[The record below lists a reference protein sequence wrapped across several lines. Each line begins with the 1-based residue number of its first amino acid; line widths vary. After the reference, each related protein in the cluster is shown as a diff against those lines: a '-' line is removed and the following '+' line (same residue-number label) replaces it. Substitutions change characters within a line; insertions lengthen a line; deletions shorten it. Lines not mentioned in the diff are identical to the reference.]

1 MKKVFFILCALAAL
15 TACDK
20 EGLGLF
26 QNNTSQDNTANRIKG
41 DFGGLKLDLTITLG
55 DATAG
60 TKATVKNDFA
70 VNDVVFVTLTGYHS
84 SDRYIELKKTGASE
98 WTATPKNGMD
108 LSLYDET
115 GTMTAVYFPY
125 GSSLVPYSSAGSIQ
139 FYDEEGG
146 RTVYYGGLFYQ
157 AENAAY
163 TITNDDVL
171 CGTLNM
177 VAPPL
182 TGGAYEDD
190 LFIHFDI
197 SGFTSG
203 HNYVLYQENVKPF
216 RFTGINP
223 EGTVVW
229 TARGAGTSIQ
239 GYEDTANGIISFSGL
254 LDASAVG
261 KAVDYQFSIID
272 WTDSIAY
279 TRSAGSKTLS
289 ASKYIGIGDISSATW
304 NAMEF
309 VDLGINSMNPPYERI
324 YWAKRNLGATAD
336 EGIASFGRYYAWG
349 DVHGYYIEP
358 DLFEPDPVNF
368 PEYSFEV
375 CRHKFYELPS
385 PTPEVD
391 ANGNLLPAYDAAK
404 DSLKGFWR
412 MPTYDEQSMLSGNCS
427 RTYSEWGVTLT
438 SNRDGFEDRSIFFP
452 ATGEIEYRDIYETWI
467 DNVGFYPIDRKY
479 TTLLDP
485 EDATSEVEVYY
496 GRYWLSTKADDIPNP
511 DPEGPV
517 LERPYA
523 FRVETYLN
531 EAVYYGQFNW
541 GSCGSGESEYTIG
554 RPIRPVFTLP
564 TE

>member
-1 MKKVFFILCALAAL
+1 MKKVLFILCALAAL

-55 DATAG
+55 NATAG

-223 EGTVVW
+223 YGIVVW
-229 TARGAGTSIQ
+229 TPRSAGTSIQ

-261 KAVDYQFSIID
+261 TAVDYQFSIID

-309 VDLGINSMNPPYERI
+309 VDLGINSMDPPYDRI
-324 YWAKRNLGATAD
+324 YWAKRNVGATAD
-336 EGIASFGRYYAWG
+336 DGRDSYGYYFAWG
-349 DVHGYYIEP
+349 DPNGYASSIYHLHNDEP
-358 DLFEPDPVNF
+358 LIDEDLEICTHKFNTA
-368 PEYSFEV
+368 PEY
-375 CRHKFYELPS
+375 
-385 PTPEVD
+385 EVD
-391 ANGNLLPAYDAAK
+391 VNNILLPAYDGASAT
-404 DSLKGFWR
+404 LKGFWR
-412 MPTYDEQSMLSGNCS
+412 MPTQSDVMMLSGNTS
-427 RTYSEWGVTLT
+427 KTYSEEGVTLT
-438 SNRDGFEDRSIFFP
+438 GTRDGFEGRSIFMP
-452 ATGEIEYRDIYETWI
+452 ATGDIEYNAVYDEMYASF
-467 DNVGFYPIDRKY
+467 GFYTYSRESNIQLVHEGPWVDCY
-479 TTLLDP
+479 QGL
-485 EDATSEVEVYY
+485 
-496 GRYWLSTKADDIPNP
+496 YWLSNKD
-511 DPEGPV
+511 
-517 LERPYA
+517 
-523 FRVETYLN
+523 
-531 EAVYYGQFNW
+531 
-541 GSCGSGESEYTIG
+541 EYTEKPDYISFHTGIGANEGEGRFSNASSMSDSEFIIG